1 MFSIV
6 NLSKKETCIKGY
18 EAFLKCAW
26 SVVNFIQKKNV
37 YEMGTDLE
45 MCTERPKLI
54 LKIVHEML

>member
-26 SVVNFIQKKNV
+26 SVVNFIQKK
-37 YEMGTDLE
+37 
-45 MCTERPKLI
+45 MCMKWVLI
-54 LKIVHEML
+54 FKCAWKDPN

>member
-26 SVVNFIQKKNV
+26 SVENLIQKKKSV
-37 YEMGTDLE
+37 CEMCIDLE
-45 MCTERPKLI
+45 M
-54 LKIVHEML
+54 